1 MAKNLIFFF
10 VNQYV
15 SKHEKIDDE
24 KDFYIAQQDMDDFKR
39 FIDAKNFVANTPDQ
53 KLLASLKSEIS
64 KAYTDKELE
73 EELERIDLK
82 LQRLHQ
88 QDFQNNYTAIKSLI
102 EQEIIGRYYYQK
114 GQTQRSFK
122 TDKCLQ
128 EGIRI
133 LDDASSY
140 KQILKIN

>member
-1 MAKNLIFFF
+1 
-10 VNQYV
+10 
-15 SKHEKIDDE
+15 
-24 KDFYIAQQDMDDFKR
+24 MDDFKR
-39 FIDAKNFVANTPDQ
+39 FIDSKNFVANTPDQ

-122 TDKCLQ
+122 TDKYLQ